1 MMALWGSF
9 VELVHELIPWLDGG
23 VATVIIIFIKGVALV
38 LPLIIMMAYMTYAER
53 KVIGYMQL
61 RIGPNRVGPIGL
73 LQPFADV
80 FKMMF
85 KEIIF
90 PTKANIYLFL
100 LAPILAFVPAVA
112 IWAVIPLGEDF
123 YITNLDISL
132 LYVLAI
138 GSVGVY
144 GIILAGWASN
154 SKYPLLGAMRSTAL
168 LVSYEIVV
176 GFVIVTVV
184 MVAGSL
190 NLNDIVAGQRGG
202 IWNWYVVPLFPMM
215 IVFWISAL
223 TETNRAPFDGVEGE
237 SEIVGGTHVEYSGM
251 CFALFFMAE
260 YINMIMMA
268 ALAVLM
274 FFGGWHS
281 PFEGIPYLESFFE
294 FVPDLMWLLAKM
306 SFFLFLY
313 LWIRA
318 TFPRFRYDQIMR
330 LCWKVFLP
338 LTIAWIFVVA
348 LMTQFSLGPWF

>member
-1 MMALWGSF
+1 MWNSF
-9 VELVHELIPWLDGG
+9 IEYIYTTIPWLDGS
-23 VATVIIIFIKGVALV
+23 VASVIIITIKELALI
-38 LPLIIMMAYMTYAER
+38 LTLIIMMAYMTYAER

-80 FKMMF
+80 LKMLF

-90 PTKANIYLFL
+90 PSKANIYLFL
-100 LAPILAFVPAVA
+100 IAPILAFVPAIA
-112 IWAVIPLGEDF
+112 IWACIPLGENF
-123 YITNLDISL
+123 YITNLDLSL
-132 LYVLAI
+132 LYVMAI
-138 GSVGVY
+138 SSIGVY

-154 SKYPLLGAMRSTAL
+154 SKYPLLGAIRSASMM
-168 LVSYEIVV
+168 VSYEIVI

-184 MVAGSL
+184 MTSSSV
-190 NLNDIVAGQRGG
+190 NLNEIVASQSGG
-202 IWNWYVVPLFPMM
+202 IWNWFWIPLFPMM

-223 TETNRAPFDGVEGE
+223 AETNRAPFDVVEGE

-260 YINMIMMA
+260 YINMIMMSA
-268 ALAVLM
+268 IAVLM

-281 PFEGIPYLESFFE
+281 PFAEIPYLEDFFN
-294 FVPDLMWLLAKM
+294 FVPDVFWLLAKM

-318 TFPRFRYDQIMR
+318 TFPRYRYDQIMH

-338 LTIAWIFVVA
+338 LTIIWIFVVA
-348 LMTQFSLGPWF
+348 LMTQLNIGPWF

>member
-1 MMALWGSF
+1 
-9 VELVHELIPWLDGG
+9 
-23 VATVIIIFIKGVALV
+23 
-38 LPLIIMMAYMTYAER
+38 
-53 KVIGYMQL
+53 
-61 RIGPNRVGPIGL
+61 
-73 LQPFADV
+73 
-80 FKMMF
+80 
-85 KEIIF
+85 
-90 PTKANIYLFL
+90 
-100 LAPILAFVPAVA
+100 
-112 IWAVIPLGEDF
+112 
-123 YITNLDISL
+123 
-132 LYVLAI
+132 
-138 GSVGVY
+138 
-144 GIILAGWASN
+144 
-154 SKYPLLGAMRSTAL
+154 MRSTAL
-168 LVSYEIVV
+168 LVSYEIVI

-190 NLNDIVAGQRGG
+190 NINDIVAGQQGG
-202 IWNWYVVPLFPMM
+202 IWNWYVIPLFPMM

-223 TETNRAPFDGVEGE
+223 TETNRAPFDVVEGE

-338 LTIAWIFVVA
+338 LTIVWIFVVA
-348 LMTQFSLGPWF
+348 LMTQFNLGPWF

>member
-1 MMALWGSF
+1 MMSLWQSF

-23 VATVIIIFIKGVALV
+23 IATVLIILIKGVALV

-80 FKMMF
+80 FKMLF

-90 PTKANIYLFL
+90 PSKANVYLFL
-100 LAPILAFVPAVA
+100 LAPILAFVPAIA

-123 YITNLDISL
+123 YITNLDVSL

-144 GIILAGWASN
+144 GIIIAGWASN
-154 SKYPLLGAMRSTAL
+154 SKYPLLGALRSTAL
-168 LVSYEIVV
+168 LVSYEIVI
-176 GFVIVTVV
+176 GFVAVTVV
-184 MVAGSL
+184 MAASSV
-190 NLNDIVAGQRGG
+190 NLNEIVAGQKGG
-202 IWNWYVVPLFPMM
+202 AWNWYFIPLFPMM

-223 TETNRAPFDGVEGE
+223 TETNRAPFDVVEGE

-281 PFEGIPYLESFFE
+281 PFEGLPYLESLFDFI
-294 FVPDLMWLLAKM
+294 PDIVWLLVKM

-338 LTIAWIFVVA
+338 LTIVWIFVVA
-348 LMTQFSLGPWF
+348 LMTQLGVGPWF

>member
-1 MMALWGSF
+1 MMSLWQSF
-9 VELVHELIPWLDGG
+9 VELIHELIPWLDGG
-23 VATVIIIFIKGVALV
+23 IATVIIILIKGIALV

-80 FKMMF
+80 IKMMF

-112 IWAVIPLGEDF
+112 IWVVIPLGEGF
-123 YITNLDISL
+123 YITNLDVSL

-144 GIILAGWASN
+144 GIIIAGWASN
-154 SKYPLLGAMRSTAL
+154 SKYPLLGALRSTAL
-168 LVSYEIVV
+168 LVSYEIVI

-184 MVAGSL
+184 MVAGSV
-190 NLNDIVAGQRGG
+190 NLNEIVEGQKGG
-202 IWNWYVVPLFPMM
+202 AWNWYFIPLFPMM

-223 TETNRAPFDGVEGE
+223 TETNRAPFDVVEGE

-268 ALAVLM
+268 ALAVLL
-274 FFGGWHS
+274 FFGG
-281 PFEGIPYLESFFE
+281 
-294 FVPDLMWLLAKM
+294 
-306 SFFLFLY
+306 
-313 LWIRA
+313 
-318 TFPRFRYDQIMR
+318 
-330 LCWKVFLP
+330 
-338 LTIAWIFVVA
+338 
-348 LMTQFSLGPWF
+348 

>member
-1 MMALWGSF
+1 MSLWQSF
-9 VELVHELIPWLDGG
+9 VELIHELIPWLDGG
-23 VATVIIIFIKGVALV
+23 IATVIIILIKGIALV

-80 FKMMF
+80 IKMMF

-112 IWAVIPLGEDF
+112 IWVVIPLGEGF
-123 YITNLDISL
+123 YITNLDVSL

-144 GIILAGWASN
+144 GIIIAGWASN
-154 SKYPLLGAMRSTAL
+154 SKYPLLGALRSTAL
-168 LVSYEIVV
+168 LVSYEIVI

-184 MVAGSL
+184 MVAGSV
-190 NLNDIVAGQRGG
+190 NLNEIVEGQKGG
-202 IWNWYVVPLFPMM
+202 AWNWYFIPLFPMM

-223 TETNRAPFDGVEGE
+223 TETNRAPFDVVEGE

-268 ALAVLM
+268 ALAVLL

-281 PFEGIPYLESFFE
+281 PFEGLPYLESLFE
-294 FVPDLMWLLAKM
+294 FVPDLVWLLVKM

-338 LTIAWIFVVA
+338 LTIIWIFVVA
-348 LMTQFSLGPWF
+348 LMTQLAIGPCF